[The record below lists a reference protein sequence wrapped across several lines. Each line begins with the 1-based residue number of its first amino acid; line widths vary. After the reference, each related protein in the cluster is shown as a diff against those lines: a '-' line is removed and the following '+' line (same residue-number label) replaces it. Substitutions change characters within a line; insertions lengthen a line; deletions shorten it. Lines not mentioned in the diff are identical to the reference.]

1 MKCYQATK
9 LISEAHERSLS
20 VMEKVGVKTHLLTCP
35 HCRNFKRNCRHMSKL
50 MKKFAKE
57 N

>member
-1 MKCYQATK
+1 MTCYQATK
-9 LISEAHERSLS
+9 LISAAHERSLNFT
-20 VMEKVGVKTHLLTCP
+20 EKIGVKAHLLTCP
-35 HCRNFKRNCRHMSKL
+35 HCRNFERNCRQMSKL